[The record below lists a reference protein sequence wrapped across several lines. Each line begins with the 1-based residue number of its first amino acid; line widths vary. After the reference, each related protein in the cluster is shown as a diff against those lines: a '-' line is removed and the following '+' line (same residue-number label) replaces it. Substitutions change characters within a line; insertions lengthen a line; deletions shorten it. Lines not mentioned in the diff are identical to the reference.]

1 MITCSVSERVMNTKA
16 LQTLEFNKIID
27 KLCAC
32 AGSSLGRER
41 CAALKPIT
49 DIEEINTLQEE
60 TQAALS
66 RIYAKGS
73 LSFSGIP
80 DIRAS
85 IKRLEIHA
93 CLGAGELLH
102 VGSVLTATARI
113 KSYGISD
120 EDRED
125 DCLSERFRLL
135 EPLTRECNEIVRC
148 IISEEEVA
156 DDASAGLKNVR
167 RQIKITND
175 KVRDQLGSILNN
187 KDNQSLLQDNLI
199 TMRDGRYCIP
209 IKSEFKNKFPGM
221 IHDQS
226 ASGSTSFIEPMAVV
240 KLNNELRELAI
251 KEQEEIKKVLET
263 LSAMLYQET
272 ENLAY
277 DMETI
282 TEFDFIFARGSLAKE
297 MQASRPVFN
306 ERGYLNIKKGRHP
319 LIEKAKVVP
328 IDIYLGDAFTML
340 IITGPNTGGKTVSL
354 KTVGLFTL
362 MGQAGLH
369 IPAFDGSQLAVF
381 DDVYADIGD
390 EQSIEQSLSTFSSHM
405 TNTVSILK
413 KADEKSLVLFD
424 ELGAGTDPVEG
435 AALAMSILTGLHNR
449 DIRVMAT
456 THYSELKSFALTTPG
471 VCNACCEFS
480 VETLSPTYRLL
491 IGIPGK
497 SNAFAISRKLGL
509 SQEYIDMAESF
520 IGTRE
525 KSLEDIITGLD
536 NSRHDLEEK
545 NRRADEA
552 LAEAERLRKKLED
565 KNDRIDTNRDKIIAR
580 ANEEAG
586 RILAEAKEFADET
599 IRKIN
604 KISDSTAS
612 LRELEAERTALREKL
627 TDAEKKNSI
636 AVKPGRNGKIESP
649 DSIKVGDSV
658 RVLSL
663 NVVGKV
669 ATLPNQKGD
678 LTVIMGALRSTVNV
692 KDLEW
697 APEVVKEKE
706 KPGKTGIG
714 TIRMSKSADISMECN
729 VIGMRV
735 DEALPVVEKYL
746 DDAYLA
752 NLPQVSI
759 IHGRGTG
766 ALKDAVHNFLKR
778 QKYVESYRFG
788 TFHEG
793 DRGVTIVVFKQN
805 T

>member
-1 MITCSVSERVMNTKA
+1 MNTKA
-16 LQTLEFNKIID
+16 LKSLEFNKIIE
-27 KLCAC
+27 KLCGC
-32 AGSSLGRER
+32 AGSALGKER
-41 CAALKPIT
+41 CAALEPIS
-49 DIEEINTLQEE
+49 DIDEINRLQEE

-73 LSFSGIP
+73 LSFSGIH
-80 DIRAS
+80 DIRPS

-102 VGSVLTATARI
+102 IGSILTAVARI
-113 KSYGISD
+113 KSYGVGD
-120 EDRED
+120 EEGQT
-125 DCLSERFRLL
+125 DCLSERFSLL
-135 EPLTRECNEIVRC
+135 EPLRRECDEIVRC
-148 IISEEEVA
+148 IISEEEIA

-167 RQIKITND
+167 RQIKLTND
-175 KVRDQLGSILNN
+175 KVRDQLGSILNA
-187 KDNQSLLQDNLI
+187 KDNQTLLQDNII

-209 IKSEFKNKFPGM
+209 IKSEYKNKFPGM

-272 ENLAY
+272 ESLAY

-282 TEFDFIFARGSLAKE
+282 TEFDFIFARASLAKD
-297 MQASRPVFN
+297 MKASRPEFN
-306 ERGYLNIKKGRHP
+306 TRGYLNIKKGRHP
-319 LIEKAKVVP
+319 LIDKSKVVP
-328 IDIYLGDAFTML
+328 IDIYLGDSFTML

-381 DDVYADIGD
+381 NDVYADIGD

-413 KADEKSLVLFD
+413 AADENSLVLFD

-456 THYSELKSFALTTPG
+456 THYSELKSFALTQPG

-536 NSRHDLEEK
+536 NSRRDLEEK
-545 NRRADEA
+545 NRKADEA
-552 LAEAERLRKKLED
+552 LAQAQKLRDRLSE
-565 KNDRIDTNRDKIIAR
+565 KNDRIDSNRDKIIAR

-586 RILAEAKEFADET
+586 RILAQAKEFADET

-604 KISDSTAS
+604 KISDSS
-612 LRELEAERTALREKL
+612 SIRELEAERTAIREKL
-627 TDAEKKNSI
+627 TDAQQKNSI
-636 AVKPGRNGKIESP
+636 AVKPGNNGRIESA
-649 DSIKVGDSV
+649 DSLKVGDSV

-663 NVVGKV
+663 NMLGKV
-669 ATLPNQKGD
+669 ASLPNQKGD
-678 LTVIMGALRSTVNV
+678 LTVLMGALRSTVNI

-697 APEVVKEKE
+697 AQPAVKEKE
-706 KPGKTGIG
+706 KPQKTSISS
-714 TIRMSKSADISMECN
+714 IKMSKSADIGMECN
-729 VIGMRV
+729 IIGMRV

-793 DRGVTIVVFKQN
+793 DRGVTIVVFKQS
-805 T
+805 